1 MKTLTSNHQPSF
13 FEQLTGRSIRHVW
26 LLRGFTIAA
35 IVPLLLAMS
44 VWKSGAS
51 HNFCVGLSLGTLI
64 GLLVQTFAI
73 SNVDLNSAPQPSDVQ
88 DLRITP

>member
-1 MKTLTSNHQPSF
+1 MRTLTSNHQPSY
-13 FEQLTGRSIRHVW
+13 FEKLTGRTVAPIW
-26 LLRGFTIAA
+26 FLRGFTIAA
-35 IVPLLLAMS
+35 ILPLLLAMF

-51 HNFCVGLSLGTLI
+51 HDFCIGLSVGTLI

-88 DLRITP
+88 DLRMTR